1 MGGVPGLRLIFRSG
15 AVGVEEEMT
24 FAVGRV
30 WENGRKIKKSI
41 RWDFCKE
48 NGYIYRRNPVVDFL
62 KTNPLI
68 PLVMKKYPTNE
79 IKNIVL
85 LGASGAG
92 KTTLAEAMAYEG
104 RVVDRRG
111 SVETENTLSDYTD
124 IEHQHRRSIFSTV
137 LYTEFNGY
145 KLNVLDTPGADD
157 FCGALFSS
165 FKVADVGV
173 MLLNAQ
179 SGFEVGTEIQARYAR
194 RHEKPVIA
202 AVNQLDAEKANWE
215 QTVEELRANSE
226 APIVVV
232 QYPVNPGPGFDSFV
246 DVLMMKMYRFTGDS
260 GQREELPI
268 PLEEME
274 RAREL
279 NKALVEAAAENDEA
293 LMELYFEKGTLTQ
306 DEMRSGIK
314 LGLAKRDLVPLFCL
328 SAKRDI
334 GVKRLMEFVINVAP
348 GPLKAPNFRLVGGGD
363 VQADA
368 GGPVSIF
375 VFKTAVEPH
384 LGEVAFFRVIS
395 GTLTEGMELTNM
407 TTGNREKIGQIFV
420 SAGRNRTKVAEL
432 CAGDIGCTVKLRA
445 TRVNHTLNGPGAEW
459 RINLIGFPKPR
470 FRTAVR
476 AKNSAEEEKLGE
488 LLIRA
493 TYEDPSI
500 GVEYSK
506 ELRQTILS
514 GQGEHH
520 LNILKAQLAGT
531 HRIEV
536 EYLTPR
542 VPYRET
548 ITRTAAAAYRHK
560 KQSGGAG
567 QFGEVALVIEPYT
580 EGMAAP
586 TKYRIDGHELAVNV
600 KSTEEVDLE
609 WGGKLVFCS
618 AIVGGAIDARFLP
631 AIMKGIMEKMEEGP
645 LTGSYARDIRVVVY
659 DGKMHPVDSNEISFK
674 LAGRNAFRE
683 AFRGAGAQIMEP
695 IYRVEVLVPS
705 DKLGDVMS
713 DLQNRRAVIEGM
725 TSEKGFETLT
735 ARVPLAEMN
744 RYSTSLSSLT
754 AGRATYTMTFD
765 GYEQVPAEVQDKLLK
780 AYAAAS
786 AAEGEE

>member
-1 MGGVPGLRLIFRSG
+1 
-15 AVGVEEEMT
+15 
-24 FAVGRV
+24 
-30 WENGRKIKKSI
+30 
-41 RWDFCKE
+41 
-48 NGYIYRRNPVVDFL
+48 
-62 KTNPLI
+62 
-68 PLVMKKYPTNE
+68 MKKYPTNE

-157 FCGALFSS
+157 FCGARFSS

-268 PLEEME
+268 PPEEME

-780 AYAAAS
+780 AYAAVS

>member
-1 MGGVPGLRLIFRSG
+1 
-15 AVGVEEEMT
+15 
-24 FAVGRV
+24 
-30 WENGRKIKKSI
+30 
-41 RWDFCKE
+41 
-48 NGYIYRRNPVVDFL
+48 
-62 KTNPLI
+62 
-68 PLVMKKYPTNE
+68 MKKYPTNE

-520 LNILKAQLAGT
+520 LNVLKAQLAGT

>member
-1 MGGVPGLRLIFRSG
+1 
-15 AVGVEEEMT
+15 
-24 FAVGRV
+24 
-30 WENGRKIKKSI
+30 
-41 RWDFCKE
+41 
-48 NGYIYRRNPVVDFL
+48 
-62 KTNPLI
+62 
-68 PLVMKKYPTNE
+68 MKKYPTNE

-268 PLEEME
+268 PPEEME